1 MTVAHVRM
9 HDTRCQMP
17 DTKRAAGMACKRFVF
32 VGGIYFAIVY
42 TSLSALGGPLCAY
55 LSRP

>member
-17 DTKRAAGMACKRFVF
+17 DTKPGER
-32 VGGIYFAIVY
+32 I
-42 TSLSALGGPLCAY
+42 AY
-55 LSRP
+55 